1 MFARFFSRLSH
12 LRHDVLPW
20 NSVEIEI
27 KRRTKLGEKSFFS
40 IILLCSRLER
50 GSFILQSSTSFTSI
64 TSVSEGLKYSQISQF
79 LNLAELRVSRRIYL
93 RLSFAEEG

>member
-27 KRRTKLGEKSFFS
+27 KRRTELGEKSFFS

-50 GSFILQSSTSFTSI
+50 GSFILQSSSFTSI